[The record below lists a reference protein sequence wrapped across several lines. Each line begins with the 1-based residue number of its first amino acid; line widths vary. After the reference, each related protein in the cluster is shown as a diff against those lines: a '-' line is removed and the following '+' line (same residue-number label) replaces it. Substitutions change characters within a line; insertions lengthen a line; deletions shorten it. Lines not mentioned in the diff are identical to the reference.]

1 MHPNI
6 LEQLLVFRT
15 IVDTGTFSAAAACL
29 NKTVSTVSY
38 TISKLEEQ
46 LDVSLFDRTQYRPTL
61 TEFGRE
67 VYADAEQLLRR
78 VERFEARAELRKS
91 DHKTSIVLSIDNI
104 FPRVVL
110 VKALAAF
117 NAEFPTVSIHL
128 STRDF
133 DRVPDD
139 ITGGVADIGLTRLVP
154 KFNISGFD
162 GIQIGSTQNMLVMS
176 PLHPLAQRAAPF
188 SLAELEDHL
197 QLILSRTPDTQ
208 NRVQAQLHK
217 GESWTI
223 PDDDT
228 LRALVKQ
235 NIGWAYMNR
244 HVVWQDLLDGSLVSP
259 ECSSVRETTINRFA
273 VIWPLKTP
281 LAGPQLRLAELLRTN
296 FPAAFPDE
304 FFEQFEQWL
313 E

>member
-15 IVDTGTFSAAAACL
+15 IVDTGTFSAAAASL

-46 LDVSLFDRTQYRPTL
+46 LEVSLFDRTQYRPTL

-78 VERFEARAELRKS
+78 AERFEARAELRKS
-91 DHKTSIVLSIDNI
+91 DHKTSIALSIDTI
-104 FPRVVL
+104 FPRAVL
-110 VKALAAF
+110 VKALAEF
-117 NAEFPTVSIHL
+117 SAEFSTVSIHL
-128 STRDF
+128 SSRDF
-133 DRVPDD
+133 DRVPND
-139 ITGGVADIGLTRLVP
+139 IVSGFADIGLVRLDP

-162 GIQIGSTQNMLVMS
+162 GMQIGSTQNMLVMS
-176 PLHPLAQRAAPF
+176 PLHPLAQRDPPF
-188 SLAELEDHL
+188 SLAELEEHR
-197 QLILSRTPDTQ
+197 QLILSRTPDML
-208 NRVQAQLHK
+208 NRAQAQLHK
-217 GESWTI
+217 GESWTV

-228 LRALVKQ
+228 LRALVKK

-244 HVVWQDLLDGSLVSP
+244 HVVWKDLVDGSLVSP
-259 ECSSVRETTINRFA
+259 KCSSVRESTINRFA
-273 VIWPLKTP
+273 VIWPLTTL
-281 LAGPQLRLAELLRTN
+281 LAGPQLRLAELLRAN
-296 FPAAFPDE
+296 FPAAFPE
-304 FFEQFEQWL
+304 GFFEQFEQWA